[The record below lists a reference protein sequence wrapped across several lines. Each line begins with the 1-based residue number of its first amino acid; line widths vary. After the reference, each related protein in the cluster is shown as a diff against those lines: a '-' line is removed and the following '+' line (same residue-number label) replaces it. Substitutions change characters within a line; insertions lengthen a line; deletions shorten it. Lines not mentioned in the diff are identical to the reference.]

1 MPHPDPRL
9 PRQSEQFLCRSPQRA
24 RTAAWEIRPRGADV
38 GVEERVAAE
47 DVGADAVPHVVGGVA
62 GEVQGSDLQAAY
74 GEDLVFGEEAVEGD
88 RVLCWGN
95 AVARAEQLLYFV
107 DARAYADLRPGS
119 CPAELGLQVR
129 RGAEVVG
136 VRVGFEDVV
145 DGEVLRGDEG
155 EEGGGGG
162 GAEGGGAGVEV

>member
-1 MPHPDPRL
+1 M
-9 PRQSEQFLCRSPQRA
+9 
-24 RTAAWEIRPRGADV
+24 
-38 GVEERVAAE
+38 EERVAAE

-62 GEVQGSDLQAAY
+62 GEVHGSNLQAACS
-74 GEDLVFGEEAVEGD
+74 EDLVVGEEAVEGY
-88 RVLCWGN
+88 RVLYRGY

-107 DARAYADLRPGS
+107 DARAYAGLRPGS
-119 CPAELGLQVR
+119 CLAELGLQIG

-162 GAEGGGAGVEV
+162 GAEGGGAGVVV

>member
-1 MPHPDPRL
+1 M
-9 PRQSEQFLCRSPQRA
+9 
-24 RTAAWEIRPRGADV
+24 
-38 GVEERVAAE
+38 EERVAAE

-74 GEDLVFGEEAVEGD
+74 GEDLVVGEEAVEGD